1 MKRKWAVTMGV
12 VGLLAALVA
21 AEFLLRGA
29 VGTGAYLVLVNRGTA
44 VAEDVVVLAGGER
57 YEVGPIAVGET
68 ARVLIAGRGRLP
80 LKVTLNQPKAGYTVV
95 EIPEFDAPW
104 LRREGLGFVL
114 ELDDRGHTRFNDDQQ
129 YGPPPRGPL
138 GRIYSYVRAKVVDEV
153 KAGDDDQTRL
163 GPDPFEPV
171 RSVVRAESPGVGQRP
186 IRGK

>member
-1 MKRKWAVTMGV
+1 MKRKWAVTLGV

-44 VAEDVVVLAGGER
+44 DAEDVVVQAGGER

-68 ARVLIAGRGRLP
+68 TRVLIATRGREA
-80 LKVTLNQPKAGYTVV
+80 LKVTLSQPNAGYTVV

-104 LRREGLGFVL
+104 LRSEGLGFVL
-114 ELDDRGHTRFNDDQQ
+114 ELDDRGHTRFNDEQS

-138 GRIYSYVRAKVVDEV
+138 GRIYTYVRGKVDDEV
-153 KAGDDDQTRL
+153 GPTDDQTRA
-163 GPDPFEPV
+163 GSDNFEPV
-171 RSVVRAESPGVGQRP
+171 RAVVKNGPPSQFQRRAAER
-186 IRGK
+186 